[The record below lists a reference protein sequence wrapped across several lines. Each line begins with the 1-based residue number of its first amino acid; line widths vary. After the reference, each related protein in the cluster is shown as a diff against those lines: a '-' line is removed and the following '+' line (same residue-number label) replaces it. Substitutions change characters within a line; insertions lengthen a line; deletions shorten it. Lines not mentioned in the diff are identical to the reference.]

1 MIKKSALAI
10 LLSVSVALLSGC
22 LDPEEEAKEH
32 EEALAKTLS
41 EQTLAEYR
49 GTVWNDSN
57 SEVLKLYLKKNSI
70 PETEFDGF
78 RRCLIEYANTKSST
92 LKTTDVLGW
101 CSREYKDIP
110 QRYKSHVDLLPFF
123 GQFSAWDGA
132 FMPTEKAL
140 KKTLNDPDSYK
151 HDESSYR
158 LHLNPAKKGEAPYAI
173 VTTRFRAKNGFG
185 AYMRGS
191 VVVKFNLKTTEMS
204 IIDTQGI

>member
-1 MIKKSALAI
+1 M
-10 LLSVSVALLSGC
+10 ALLSGC
-22 LDPEEEAKEH
+22 SDPEEEAKEH

-57 SEVLKLYLKKNSI
+57 SEVLKLYLKRTSI
-70 PETEFDGF
+70 PEPEFDGF

-92 LKTTDVLGW
+92 LKTTDGLGW
-101 CSREYKDIP
+101 CSRNYKDIP
-110 QRYKSHVDLLPFF
+110 RRHKTHINLLRFF

-140 KKTLNDPDSYK
+140 KKTLNDADSYK
-151 HDESSYR
+151 HDESSY
-158 LHLNPAKKGEAPYAI
+158 HLNPAKKGEAPYAI

-185 AYMRGS
+185 AYVRGS
-191 VVVKFNLKTTEMS
+191 VVIKFNLKTTEMS